1 MGPASIYLI
10 SPSATACHTVP
21 TARNN
26 SPRVLKRT
34 CSSRCSQRPQVI
46 PHANS
51 RPTHRRQ
58 FVHAAWKHGE
68 TWLATVKSY
77 AVPGF
82 GQKPIDKMT
91 TGDVLAV
98 LSPIWT
104 EKNET
109 AKRLRQRLSTICD

>member
-1 MGPASIYLI
+1 M
-10 SPSATACHTVP
+10 
-21 TARNN
+21 
-26 SPRVLKRT
+26 
-34 CSSRCSQRPQVI
+34 
-46 PHANS
+46 
-51 RPTHRRQ
+51 
-58 FVHAAWKHGE
+58 
-68 TWLATVKSY
+68 KSY